1 MAARLREV
9 ARDLVT
15 FPAMITYDQPDDK
28 TALEAKADA
37 QRIAFG
43 PMVFQATMAMRRLG
57 ILEKLYVRRAG
68 LTAAELAESLAISEY
83 GVKVLLE
90 TGLSSGIVALSEGR
104 FTLTK
109 TGYFLLKDE
118 LTTVNLNFVAD
129 VCYDGMR
136 YLTDA
141 VVEQKPKGL
150 QVFGD
155 WNTIYE
161 GLSQLPERVQTS
173 WFAFDHFYSD
183 RAFPSALREVFTRP
197 IQRLLDVGGNT
208 GKWALHCVAHDP
220 RVHVTILDLPGQL
233 EKARRNIDAAGMS
246 ERIECHA
253 IDLLGEAVPWP
264 KGADAIW
271 MSQFLDCF
279 SEPQIVSLL
288 KRGHDA
294 MDANASLYIL
304 ETFWDRQPYEAGAF
318 SLHNTSLYFTCLAN
332 GNSKMYHSSE
342 MKECVAAAGLRIVR
356 EVDGIGI
363 GHTLLECKR

>member
-1 MAARLREV
+1 
-9 ARDLVT
+9 
-15 FPAMITYDQPDDK
+15 MITYDPPAEK

-57 ILEKLYVRRAG
+57 ILDTLFKHRAG
-68 LTAAELAESLAISEY
+68 LTAAELAESLALSEY
-83 GVKVLLE
+83 GIKVLLE
-90 TGLSSGIVALSEGR
+90 AGLSSDIVALKDGR

-118 LTTVNLNFVAD
+118 MTAVNLNFVAD

-136 YLTDA
+136 HLTEA
-141 VVEQKPKGL
+141 VTEQKPKGL
-150 QVFGD
+150 QVFGQ

-161 GLSQLPERVQTS
+161 GLSQLPEPVQKS

-183 RAFPSALREVFTRP
+183 RAFPSALRAVFDRP

-208 GKWALHCVAHDP
+208 GKWALQCVAHDP
-220 RVHVTILDLPGQL
+220 NVHVTILDLPGQL
-233 EKARRNIDAAGMS
+233 QKAKRNIEAAGMS
-246 ERIECHA
+246 GRVECQA
-253 IDLLGEAVPWP
+253 IDLLSDSAPWP

-279 SEPQIVSLL
+279 SAPQIVSLL

-304 ETFWDRQPYEAGAF
+304 ETYWDRQSHEAGAF

-342 MKECVAAAGLRIVR
+342 MKDCVAAAGLRVVR
-356 EVDGIGI
+356 EVDGIGV
-363 GHTLLECKR
+363 GHTLLECKRV